1 MKQIEEFPNYYID
14 EMGIVYDKNRV
25 PLTQNSKSGYPR
37 VWLYNIELRTAKNPK
52 GRKAK
57 TVRNL
62 VAETFLDI
70 PPYLKHLPPTRIVV
84 KSKNGRSADNRLSN
98 LQYEDSKYHNFPYC
112 NTCYRFHKE
121 SGPCL
126 L

>member
-1 MKQIEEFPNYYID
+1 MKQIEEFPNYFID
-14 EMGIVYDKNRV
+14 RMGIVYDKNKV
-25 PLTQNSKSGYPR
+25 PLKQDAKSGYPR
-37 VWLYNIELRTAKNPK
+37 VWLYNKELRSPNNPK
-52 GRKAK
+52 GRKPK
-57 TVRNL
+57 TIRNL
-62 VAETFLDI
+62 VAETFLSI
-70 PPYLKHLPPTRIVV
+70 PSYLIHLPHTRICV
-84 KSKNGRSADNRLSN
+84 KSKNGRIGDNRASN